1 MDEKLL
7 VILAGAPRVHELSWD
22 EDTLNMNLQN
32 PIKRFLGEQ
41 EVTTSPQL
49 SQLSTIDQLPRW
61 RSVTFDLPE
70 LTMQDDADEGVQ
82 HVARFLYYEDDTSL
96 TNAVSQ
102 ERLRFLE
109 DSLAFINELE
119 SATLASS
126 DDNTLLSS
134 TSSIATTSF
143 NATTNTSFSASSA
156 SKLAMTLV
164 PEFDLAK
171 EVTDLKQIP
180 NAEFIAGINPQTV
193 TVNVLAAVILIAP
206 VRTVKLRKRPGN
218 EMDIVE
224 LLLGDETRA
233 GFTVS
238 FWLVPAESQQE
249 PPDDLRETLKTLK
262 LGDIVF
268 IQHVAL
274 YVWKDCVYGQS
285 LSRKFTRN
293 STSLDVVN
301 NGLNLPTA
309 TRAKVD
315 RIQGWKVNFLGSRSK
330 RSKTLVSDGEYEL
343 PPDTQ
348 SPGKR

>member
-96 TNAVSQ
+96 TNA
-102 ERLRFLE
+102 
-109 DSLAFINELE
+109 

-315 RIQGWKVNFLGSRSK
+315 RIQGWKDNFLGSRSK